1 MQELPVLQCALDA
14 DALAAQRDRYA
25 RIAAA
30 RVAAR
35 REPGELIVEFDE
47 ARLDRALLEQTLAI
61 ERECCP
67 FYDLRLD
74 GARLHVRVAEPHQEP
89 ALDAIAHMLGAGGS

>member
-1 MQELPVLQCALDA
+1 MQDLPVLQCALDA
-14 DALAAQRDRYA
+14 DALAAQRERYA

-30 RVAAR
+30 RVTSR
-35 REPGELIVEFDE
+35 REPGGLIVEFDE

-67 FYDLRLD
+67 LFVLRLD
-74 GARLHVRVAEPHQEP
+74 GARLSARVAEPHQEP

>member
-14 DALAAQRDRYA
+14 DALAAQRERYA

-30 RVAAR
+30 RIGSDR
-35 REPGELIVEFDE
+35 RPGELVVEFDE
-47 ARLDRALLEQTLAI
+47 ARLDHALLEQTLAI

-67 FYDLRLD
+67 FYILRLD
-74 GARLHVRVAEPHQEP
+74 GARLSVRVAEPHQEP
-89 ALDAIAHMLGAGGS
+89 ALDAIANMLGAGG